1 MSVVDRV
8 LLRMIISAAL
18 LCTDSASALI
28 HRIYDPIRHDRF
40 TGFPNNPVHNPSFAF
55 DGTRY
60 TGVGWI
66 KNQWNRQVALVSP
79 KHMVFAKHYGLSV
92 GNVAQFLNMD
102 NEIVESVIAS
112 VAVVPDDDGSDS
124 DVIIATLQTA
134 VTPLSG
140 ITFFPYY
147 RTANPTLLRGQPL
160 VVFGQTA
167 RAGQGVIDNMAEVN
181 ATAAGLGMF
190 EAVWFKYVIAAGA
203 DDDCYLNIGDSGSP
217 SFYYTNSRATL
228 IGVHAAVGA
237 DAQPATA
244 YYNYD
249 SFILPLVPMLN
260 AVMATEGYHMQ
271 QANPLSTALS
281 VNIGASATP
290 RREMCMGDLDL
301 ILSNAVTNDANN
313 VSIRLSFTAG
323 RAPDSIAGAGWI
335 CEAVSA
341 TIWECRRGG
350 LAKNSATTITCH
362 WDELPAAGPLSVAVQ
377 FDSDETS
384 PIMQNLSATIKPSY
398 KAWAAAT
405 GAGLPSMDDD
415 KDGYQNVQE
424 YAFGSNPLQADQP
437 LTLVRTGNQLV
448 SRFPRRRDADDR
460 ALLYQV
466 DFSSNLADW
475 TTTIPSQTSVAIVER
490 TVVHPDWMSG
500 EITVP
505 MNGPKRFFRVTVTLD
520 E

>member
-1 MSVVDRV
+1 MSVIGRG
-8 LLRMIISAAL
+8 LLRMIISATL
-18 LCTDSASALI
+18 LCADSASALI
-28 HRIYDPIRHDRF
+28 HRLYDPVRHDRF
-40 TGFPNNPVHNPSFAF
+40 TGFPSNPVHNPSFAF
-55 DGTRY
+55 DGSRY

-79 KHMVFAKHYGLSV
+79 KRVVFAKHYGLSV
-92 GNVAQFLNMD
+92 GNVVQFLNME

-134 VTPLSG
+134 VKSLSG
-140 ITFFPYY
+140 VTFFPYY
-147 RTANPTLLRGQPL
+147 RTDTPTSLRGLPL

-167 RAGQGVIDNMAEVN
+167 RVGRGVIDDMAEVD

-190 EAVWFKYVIAAGA
+190 EAVWFKYVIAAGT

-217 SFYYTNSRATL
+217 SFFYTNSQATL
-228 IGVHAAVGA
+228 IGLHAAVGA
-237 DAQPATA
+237 DDEPATA

-260 AVMATEGYHMQ
+260 AMMETQGYHMQ
-271 QANPLSTALS
+271 QANPLDTTLS
-281 VNIGASATP
+281 VSIGASASL
-290 RREMCMGDLDL
+290 RREMCSGDVDL
-301 ILSNAVTNDANN
+301 IVSNAVTNDANN
-313 VSIRLSFTAG
+313 VSIRLSFAAG
-323 RAPDSIAGAGWI
+323 RAPDTVAGAGWI
-335 CEAVSA
+335 CEAVST

-377 FDSDETS
+377 YDSDETS
-384 PIMQNLSATIKPSY
+384 PIMQNLSAIIKPSY

-405 GAGLPSMDDD
+405 GAGLPGMDDD
-415 KDGYQNVQE
+415 NDGFQNVQE
-424 YAFGSNPLQADQP
+424 YAFGSNPLQSDQP

-448 SRFPRRRDADDR
+448 SGFPRRRDAVDR

-466 DFSSNLADW
+466 DFSIDLADW
-475 TTTIPSQTSVAIVER
+475 TTTIPAQTSVAIVER
-490 TVVHPDWMSG
+490 AAVHPDWMVG
-500 EITVP
+500 KITLP
-505 MNGPKRFFRVTVTLD
+505 MNEAKRFFRVTVTLN

>member
-1 MSVVDRV
+1 MSVIGRG
-8 LLRMIISAAL
+8 LLRMIISATL
-18 LCTDSASALI
+18 LCADSASALI
-28 HRIYDPIRHDRF
+28 HRLYDPVRHDRF
-40 TGFPNNPVHNPSFAF
+40 TGFPSNPVHNPSFAF
-55 DGTRY
+55 DGSRY

-79 KHMVFAKHYGLSV
+79 KHVVFAKHYGLSV
-92 GNVAQFLNMD
+92 GNVVQFLNMD

-134 VTPLSG
+134 VKSLSG
-140 ITFFPYY
+140 VTFFPYY
-147 RTANPTLLRGQPL
+147 RTDTPTSLRGLPL

-167 RAGQGVIDNMAEVN
+167 RVGRGVIDDMAEVD

-190 EAVWFKYVIAAGA
+190 EAVWFRYDIAAGT

-217 SFYYTNSRATL
+217 SFYYTNSQATL
-228 IGVHAAVGA
+228 IGLHAAVGA
-237 DAQPATA
+237 DDEPATA

-260 AVMATEGYHMQ
+260 AMMETQGYHMQ
-271 QANPLSTALS
+271 QANPLGTMLS
-281 VNIGASATP
+281 VSIGASASL
-290 RREMCMGDLDL
+290 RREMCSGDVDL
-301 ILSNAVTNDANN
+301 IVSNAVTNDANN
-313 VSIRLSFTAG
+313 VSMRLSFAAG
-323 RAPDSIAGAGWI
+323 RAPDTVAGAGWI

-350 LAKNSATTITCH
+350 LAKNSATTIACH

-377 FDSDETS
+377 FDSDETA

-405 GAGLPSMDDD
+405 GAGLPGMDDD

-448 SRFPRRRDADDR
+448 SSFPRRRDAEDR

-466 DFSSNLADW
+466 DFSSDLAAW
-475 TTTIPSQTSVAIVER
+475 STTTPAQTIVAIVER
-490 TVVHPDWMSG
+490 AAVHPDWMVG
-500 EITVP
+500 KITVP
-505 MNGPKRFFRVTVTLD
+505 MDEAKRFFRVTVTLD